1 MDSNQ
6 HIKKLLNLF
15 NFQPII
21 KIFVYN
27 QWIDFLELM
36 DFMVRNL
43 QVSHIV
49 LSTEDLAK
57 VLLGSLE
64 GIEEHALKM
73 KTFERLARKYS
84 ACGSRKKGGDLG
96 WLEPLSQAPE
106 LYQAAQESLVGEVR
120 GPVKTKYGYHI
131 FIVTD
136 EAKMVDSG
144 KDGMDLPLGAGPGT
158 L

>member
-1 MDSNQ
+1 
-6 HIKKLLNLF
+6 
-15 NFQPII
+15 
-21 KIFVYN
+21 
-27 QWIDFLELM
+27 
-36 DFMVRNL
+36 MVRAL

-49 LSTEDLAK
+49 LTTEELAQV
-57 VLLGSLE
+57 VLDSLKD
-64 GIEEHALKM
+64 IDDAALKM
-73 KTFERLARKYS
+73 KMFERLARKYS

-106 LYQAAQESLVGEVR
+106 LYQAAHESPLGDVR

-131 FIVTD
+131 FIITD
-136 EAKMVDSG
+136 EAKMVDTG